1 MYYIESGLVEGENM
15 PSNISMRIQEELLS
29 ELDELASLLGRSRS
43 SLINEAI
50 GSYLTEYNDYLL
62 ALHRLLDK
70 DDDIISSSELRESL
84 GI

>member
-1 MYYIESGLVEGENM
+1 MS
-15 PSNISMRIQEELLS
+15 SNISMRIPADVLT

-50 GSYLTEYNDYLL
+50 STYVTEYSDYLL

-70 DDDIISSSELRESL
+70 DDNIISSAALRGSL

>member
-1 MYYIESGLVEGENM
+1 M
-15 PSNISMRIQEELLS
+15 PSNISIRIPEDLLS

-50 GSYLTEYNDYLL
+50 GTYLSEYNDYLL

-70 DDDIISSSELRESL
+70 DDDIISSPEMRESL

>member
-1 MYYIESGLVEGENM
+1 M
-15 PSNISMRIQEELLS
+15 PSNISMRIQGELLS

-50 GSYLTEYNDYLL
+50 STYVTEYNDYLV

-70 DDDIISSSELRESL
+70 DDEIISSPDLRKSL

>member
-1 MYYIESGLVEGENM
+1 M
-15 PSNISMRIQEELLS
+15 PSSISMRLADELLS

-43 SLINEAI
+43 SLISEAI
-50 GSYLTEYNDYLL
+50 STYVSEYNDYLV

-70 DDDIISSSELRESL
+70 DDDIISSAELRESL

>member
-1 MYYIESGLVEGENM
+1 M
-15 PSNISMRIQEELLS
+15 PSNISMRIPEDLLS

-50 GSYLTEYNDYLL
+50 VTYLTEYNDYLL

>member
-1 MYYIESGLVEGENM
+1 M
-15 PSNISMRIQEELLS
+15 PSNISMRIPEDVLA

-50 GSYLTEYNDYLL
+50 GTYVTEYNDYLL

-70 DDDIISSSELRESL
+70 DDDIISSADLRESL

>member
-1 MYYIESGLVEGENM
+1 M
-15 PSNISMRIQEELLS
+15 PSNISMRIPEDVLA

-50 GSYLTEYNDYLL
+50 GIYVTEYNDYLL

-70 DDDIISSSELRESL
+70 DDDIISSADLRESL

>member
-1 MYYIESGLVEGENM
+1 MS
-15 PSNISMRIQEELLS
+15 SNISIRVPESLLS

-50 GSYLTEYNDYLL
+50 ESYLTEYNDYLL

>member
-1 MYYIESGLVEGENM
+1 MGERM
-15 PSNISMRIQEELLS
+15 LSNISMRISEDVLS

-43 SLINEAI
+43 SLIKEAI
-50 GSYLTEYNDYLL
+50 NTYITEYNDYLL

>member
-1 MYYIESGLVEGENM
+1 MS
-15 PSNISMRIQEELLS
+15 SNISMRVPESLLS
-29 ELDELASLLGRSRS
+29 ELDELASLLDRSRS

-50 GSYLTEYNDYLL
+50 ESYLTEYNDYLL

-70 DDDIISSSELRESL
+70 DDDIITSSELRESL

>member
-1 MYYIESGLVEGENM
+1 M
-15 PSNISMRIQEELLS
+15 PGTISMRIPEEVLS

-50 GSYLTEYNDYLL
+50 STYVTGYNDYLL

-70 DDDIISSSELRESL
+70 DDDIISSSVLRQSL

>member
-1 MYYIESGLVEGENM
+1 MYYIEIGLEKGEEM
-15 PSNISMRIQEELLS
+15 PSNISMRIPEDLLS

-50 GSYLTEYNDYLL
+50 GTYLTEYNDYLL
-62 ALHRLLDK
+62 ELHRLLDK

>member
-1 MYYIESGLVEGENM
+1 MMS
-15 PSNISMRIQEELLS
+15 SNISMRIPESVLS

-43 SLINEAI
+43 SLVNEAV
-50 GSYLTEYNDYLL
+50 STYVTEYNDYLV

-70 DDDIISSSELRESL
+70 DDNIISSADLRESL

>member
-1 MYYIESGLVEGENM
+1 LQYLYYFE
-15 PSNISMRIQEELLS
+15 PEELLS

-50 GSYLTEYNDYLL
+50 CSYLTEYNDYLL

-70 DDDIISSSELRESL
+70 DDDIISSSELRKSL

>member
-1 MYYIESGLVEGENM
+1 M
-15 PSNISMRIQEELLS
+15 PSNISMRIPADVLT
-29 ELDELASLLGRSRS
+29 ELDELASILGRSRS

-50 GSYLTEYNDYLL
+50 STYITEYNDYLV

-70 DDDIISSSELRESL
+70 DDDIISSADLRESL

>member
-1 MYYIESGLVEGENM
+1 MA
-15 PSNISMRIQEELLS
+15 SNISMRIPEDILS
-29 ELDELASLLGRSRS
+29 ELDGLATLLGRSRS

-50 GSYLTEYNDYLL
+50 GTYLTEYNDYLL

>member
-1 MYYIESGLVEGENM
+1 M
-15 PSNISMRIQEELLS
+15 PSNISMRIPADVLA
-29 ELDELASLLGRSRS
+29 ELDQLASLLGRSRS

-50 GSYLTEYNDYLL
+50 STYVTEYNDYLL

-70 DDDIISSSELRESL
+70 DDDIISSADLRESL

>member
-1 MYYIESGLVEGENM
+1 MS
-15 PSNISMRIQEELLS
+15 SNISMRIPESVLS

-43 SLINEAI
+43 SLINEAV
-50 GSYLTEYNDYLL
+50 STYVTEYNDYLL

-70 DDDIISSSELRESL
+70 DDDIISSADLRESL

>member
-1 MYYIESGLVEGENM
+1 MS
-15 PSNISMRIQEELLS
+15 SNISMRVPEILLS

-43 SLINEAI
+43 SLIKEAI

-70 DDDIISSSELRESL
+70 DDDIITSSELRESL

>member
-1 MYYIESGLVEGENM
+1 MS
-15 PSNISMRIQEELLS
+15 SNISMRIPDSLLS

-50 GSYLTEYNDYLL
+50 GTYVTEYNDYLL

-70 DDDIISSSELRESL
+70 DDEIISSVALRESL

>member
-1 MYYIESGLVEGENM
+1 M
-15 PSNISMRIQEELLS
+15 PPNISMRIPEDVLLK
-29 ELDELASLLGRSRS
+29 LDELASLLGRSRS

-50 GSYLTEYNDYLL
+50 STYVTEYNDYLI

-70 DDDIISSSELRESL
+70 DDDIISSTELREFL

>member
-1 MYYIESGLVEGENM
+1 M
-15 PSNISMRIQEELLS
+15 PSNVSMRIPQDLLS

-50 GSYLTEYNDYLL
+50 GTYLTEYNDYLV

-70 DDDIISSSELRESL
+70 DDDIIPSSELRESL

>member
-1 MYYIESGLVEGENM
+1 MSSI
-15 PSNISMRIQEELLS
+15 ISMRVPESLLS

-50 GSYLTEYNDYLL
+50 ESYLTEYNDYLL

-70 DDDIISSSELRESL
+70 DDDIISSSDLRESL

>member
-1 MYYIESGLVEGENM
+1 M
-15 PSNISMRIQEELLS
+15 PSNISMRIPEDILS

-50 GSYLTEYNDYLL
+50 GTYLTEYNDYLI

-70 DDDIISSSELRESL
+70 DDDIISSSELRGSL

>member
-1 MYYIESGLVEGENM
+1 M
-15 PSNISMRIQEELLS
+15 PSNISMRIPEDVLS

-50 GSYLTEYNDYLL
+50 STYITEYNDYLL

-70 DDDIISSSELRESL
+70 DDEIISSSGLRESL

>member
-1 MYYIESGLVEGENM
+1 M
-15 PSNISMRIQEELLS
+15 
-29 ELDELASLLGRSRS
+29 DELASLLGRSRS

-50 GSYLTEYNDYLL
+50 ESYLTEYNDYLL

>member
-1 MYYIESGLVEGENM
+1 MT
-15 PSNISMRIQEELLS
+15 SNISMRIPEDILS

-43 SLINEAI
+43 SLICEAV
-50 GSYLTEYNDYLL
+50 GTYVREYNDYLL

-70 DDDIISSSELRESL
+70 DDDIITGSELRESL

>member
-1 MYYIESGLVEGENM
+1 MTNEVNHMS
-15 PSNISMRIQEELLS
+15 SNISMRIPDDLVS

-50 GSYLTEYNDYLL
+50 ETYLSEYNDYLL

-70 DDDIISSSELRESL
+70 DDDIITSSELRESL

>member
-1 MYYIESGLVEGENM
+1 M
-15 PSNISMRIQEELLS
+15 PSSISMRLADELLA

-43 SLINEAI
+43 SLVNEAI
-50 GSYLTEYNDYLL
+50 STYVSEYGDYLL

>member
-1 MYYIESGLVEGENM
+1 MS
-15 PSNISMRIQEELLS
+15 SNISMRVPESLLS

-50 GSYLTEYNDYLL
+50 ESYLTEYNDYLL

-70 DDDIISSSELRESL
+70 DDDIISSSDLREAL

>member
-1 MYYIESGLVEGENM
+1 LYYIESGLVEGENM

>member
-1 MYYIESGLVEGENM
+1 M
-15 PSNISMRIQEELLS
+15 PSNISMRIPEELLS

-43 SLINEAI
+43 SLIKEAI
-50 GSYLTEYNDYLL
+50 GTYLTEYNDYLL

-70 DDDIISSSELRESL
+70 DDDIISSAELRESL